1 MIIKTEEMTQEAWAE
16 QLLGQYLL
24 FGLLGKLL
32 YSNPNSALLKPVI
45 EGDLFDEAP
54 FASDNPEVV
63 AGLSLLQE
71 WREQYQQPTTHK
83 VVLTE
88 AQVDYMRLFA
98 ITERLPLAPWESF
111 YGNDERLL
119 FQETMLDVRNWYTR
133 FGLELVNAHRE
144 PDDHI
149 GLELLFVAHLA
160 QLGLQA
166 VEEGNGLNLEQVL
179 AAQRGFLTAHLLK
192 WAPRWC
198 DQMVDHARTDYYRG
212 LALVLRGALLA
223 LSQLLNLD
231 MAAAEIARA

>member
-1 MIIKTEEMTQEAWAE
+1 MSVKTEQMTTEAWTD

-32 YSNPNSALLKPVI
+32 YSNPDTALLKPVI

-54 FASDNPEVV
+54 FATDNPDV
-63 AGLSLLQE
+63 AKGLSLLQQ
-71 WREQYQQPTTHK
+71 WREQYQQPNLQK
-83 VVLTE
+83 DVLIE

-119 FQETMLDVRNWYTR
+119 FQESMLDVRNWYAR
-133 FGLELVNAHRE
+133 FGLELVNAHHE

-160 QLGLQA
+160 QMGLQA
-166 VEEGNGLNLEQVL
+166 VQEGNALNLEQAL
-179 AAQRGFLTAHLLK
+179 AAQHGFLTRHLL
-192 WAPRWC
+192 RWGPHWC
-198 DQMVDHARTDYYRG
+198 EQMVQHAHTDYYRG
-212 LALVLRGALLA
+212 LALVVHGALLA
-223 LSQLLNLD
+223 LSQLLQVETPV
-231 MAAAEIARA
+231 AEAVRA

>member
-1 MIIKTEEMTQEAWAE
+1 MNQKIKQLTAEVWTE

-32 YSNPNSALLKPVI
+32 YSIPDKALLNQVI

-54 FASDNPEVV
+54 FATDNPDV
-63 AGLSLLQE
+63 AEGLTLLQQ
-71 WREQYQQPTTHK
+71 WREQYQQPAKHEE
-83 VVLTE
+83 VLIK

-98 ITERLPLAPWESF
+98 LTERLPLAPWESF

-119 FQETMLDVRNWYTR
+119 FQESMLDVRHWYAR

-149 GLELLFVAHLA
+149 GLELLFMGHLA
-160 QLGLQA
+160 QLGLKA
-166 VEEGNGLNLEQVL
+166 VEEGNTLNLEQVL
-179 AAQRGFLTAHLLK
+179 AAQRGFLTNHLLK

-198 DQMVDHARTDYYRG
+198 DQMVQHARTDYYRG
-212 LALVLRGALLA
+212 LALVVRGALLA
-223 LSQLLNLD
+223 LSQLLQVEAPVAE
-231 MAAAEIARA
+231 AARS